1 MLKALKFI
9 PLTDLCKNPFT
20 LSSLSCQL
28 LSDVF
33 VGIGVQLYVHYQM
46 YSIHYYTYNVS
57 FTLSKCKTIK
67 MFAYNSKN
75 VNQNGIVHKEFVVR
89 P

>member
-46 YSIHYYTYNVS
+46 YSILYYTYIS
-57 FTLSKCKTIK
+57 QAKCNTIK
-67 MFAYNSKN
+67 MSAYNSKN